1 MLLFP
6 ERGSFVTQYIALA
19 LKGAVTG
26 RSGINHREQVKIYP
40 LWRRKPAIGG
50 I

>member
-26 RSGINHREQVKIYP
+26 RSGINHREQVKN
-40 LWRRKPAIGG
+40 LPALAEKAGIGG